1 MILLPVE
8 FDRQG
13 TLLVTQLFLPA
24 VICRANWR
32 GPALLLG
39 LSRTFDNPG
48 PPASTALLVFQ
59 GIPGGLDSEEGGLH
73 QK

>member
-24 VICRANWR
+24 AF
-32 GPALLLG
+32 PAACSRRFQPGMRLLSAELFG
-39 LSRTFDNPG
+39 VVLHRYLAAFLQSY
-48 PPASTALLVFQ
+48 SALVD
-59 GIPGGLDSEEGGLH
+59 G
-73 QK
+73 